1 MRIILDAMGGDNAP
15 LAIVK
20 GAVQAARSQDDEIV
34 LVGPKQ
40 EITEILETVG
50 TPEERARI
58 SVFPASE
65 VISNNEAPVK
75 AVRTKADSSIVV
87 GASIVRDGLGDVLL
101 SAGST
106 GALLTA
112 GLLVIGRIKGVSRP
126 AICSIYPVLGKQPSL
141 LADAGANSDCRP
153 ANLLDFAVMGSA
165 YMEKVLGRENPTV
178 GLVNIGTEAKKGN
191 ALAQRSYE
199 LLEKSG
205 LNFVGNVEARDIPR
219 GVCDVIVTDGF
230 TGNVILKLTEGM
242 GIGTMRYLQKN
253 LEGEDAMGT
262 LGALK
267 KEFDYSEYGG
277 APILGLA
284 KPVMKMHGA
293 SDERSV
299 ASAIKVAADF
309 SRGGVIEKISGVTA
323 E

>member
-20 GAVQAARSQDDEIV
+20 GAVQAARSSDDEIV

-40 EITEILETVG
+40 ELTEILDSVG
-50 TPEERARI
+50 TSDAVGKI
-58 SVFPASE
+58 SIFPASQ
-65 VISNNEAPVK
+65 VISNDEAPVK
-75 AVRTKADSSIVV
+75 AVKTKTDSTVVV
-87 GASIVRDGLGDVLL
+87 GANIVRDGLGDVLL

-112 GLLVIGRIKGVSRP
+112 GFLIIGRIKGISRP

-141 LADAGANSDCRP
+141 LADAGANSDCKP
-153 ANLLDFAVMGSA
+153 VNLLDFAIMGST
-165 YMEKVLGRENPTV
+165 YMEKVLGREKPTV
-178 GLVNIGTEAKKGN
+178 GLVNIGTESKKGN
-191 ALAQRSYE
+191 SLAQKSYE

-205 LNFVGNVEARDIPR
+205 LNFIGNVEARDIPR
-219 GVCDVIVTDGF
+219 GVCDVIVADGF

-242 GIGTMRYLQKN
+242 GIGTMRYMQAN
-253 LEGEDAMGT
+253 LEGEGAMK
-262 LGALK
+262 ALSALQ

-309 SRGGVIEKISGVTA
+309 ARGGVIEKISGVTL
-323 E
+323 